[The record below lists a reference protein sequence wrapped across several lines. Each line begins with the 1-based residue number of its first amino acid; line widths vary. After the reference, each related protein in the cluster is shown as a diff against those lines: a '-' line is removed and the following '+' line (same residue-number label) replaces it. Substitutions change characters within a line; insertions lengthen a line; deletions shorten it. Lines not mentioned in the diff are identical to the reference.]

1 MSTISIKVQ
10 IAGRN
15 YPLSIPAEEE
25 ALIRLAESK
34 IDANIKAFQ
43 DKYGVKDPQDLLAM
57 TLLQMANQ
65 LNKLQD
71 QPHPNAQD
79 TSLSELESLNE
90 VVESYLK

>member
-15 YPLSIPAEEE
+15 YPLSIQAEEE
-25 ALIRLAESK
+25 ALIRQAESK

-57 TLLQMANQ
+57 TLLQMTNQ
-65 LNKLQD
+65 LNK
-71 QPHPNAQD
+71 AQD
-79 TSLSELESLNE
+79 LAAQSTPNQPLTELEGLNSAIE
-90 VVESYLK
+90 QYLK